1 MGQLPLDRE
10 THEQAPGHTVAK
22 MLTGLDL
29 SSGEG
34 RATVGAM
41 ASPRPAAQFTAEDA
55 GCMYGY
61 DPEARC
67 VTMRWSRYAPGEP
80 FRRANQEI
88 LALIARTEATKL
100 WATSQAWA
108 ASAPPTRLG

>member
-1 MGQLPLDRE
+1 
-10 THEQAPGHTVAK
+10 
-22 MLTGLDL
+22 
-29 SSGEG
+29 
-34 RATVGAM
+34 
-41 ASPRPAAQFTAEDA
+41 
-55 GCMYGY
+55 MYGY